1 MNDISEL
8 LAYWD
13 RVAPLPPPDQA
24 WAAPAPPRRDSP
36 ARIARELRLRAEA
49 ARQVQESR
57 QARGVI

>member
-13 RVAPLPPPDQA
+13 RIAPLPPADHA

-36 ARIARELRLRAEA
+36 ARIARELRLRLEA
-49 ARQVQESR
+49 ARQVEKSR